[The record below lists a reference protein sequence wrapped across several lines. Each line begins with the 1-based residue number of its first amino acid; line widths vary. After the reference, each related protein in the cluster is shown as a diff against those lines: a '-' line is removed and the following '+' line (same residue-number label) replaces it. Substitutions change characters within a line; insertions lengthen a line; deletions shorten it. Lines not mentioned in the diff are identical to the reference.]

1 MLCLT
6 TLQNNN
12 IICKIIIYV
21 SKEKYTMPGVLFEGG
36 SFRAVFSCGVM
47 DALLDNN
54 IMFPYCIGVSAGAAN
69 SASYI
74 SKQSGRNIQVYV
86 NYRNDKRY
94 VGKRNF
100 LTEKSLFGIDF
111 VFRKVPNELIKFDLD
126 TFRQYTGKFVVVVT
140 DALTGKAKYFGKDDI
155 DEQFNVFCATCAL
168 PGAFPAVEISG
179 GYYYDGGL
187 SNPVPIDKCI
197 EDGNKKMLI
206 VLTQPDGYKKTCL
219 PREKRIARLIQRK
232 YPAVADRIL
241 HRYKKYNK
249 SLEIC
254 NQLESEGKAIILRP
268 PCKLE
273 SLESDINILKQTYKQ
288 GYNLAEKKLDEIKSL
303 F

>member
-1 MLCLT
+1 MET
-6 TLQNNN
+6 
-12 IICKIIIYV
+12 
-21 SKEKYTMPGVLFEGG
+21 
-36 SFRAVFSCGVM
+36 
-47 DALLDNN
+47 
-54 IMFPYCIGVSAGAAN
+54 
-69 SASYI
+69 
-74 SKQSGRNIQVYV
+74 
-86 NYRNDKRY
+86 
-94 VGKRNF
+94 
-100 LTEKSLFGIDF
+100 KS
-111 VFRKVPNELIKFDLD
+111 
-126 TFRQYTGKFVVVVT
+126 KFVVVVT

-219 PREKRIARLIQRK
+219 PREKRIARLIQHK
-232 YPAVADRIL
+232 YPAIAGRIL
-241 HRYKKYNK
+241 HRYKKYNE

-254 NQLESEGKAIILRP
+254 RQLESEGKAIILRP

>member
-100 LTEKSLFGIDF
+100 LTEKSL
-111 VFRKVPNELIKFDLD
+111 
-126 TFRQYTGKFVVVVT
+126 
-140 DALTGKAKYFGKDDI
+140 
-155 DEQFNVFCATCAL
+155 
-168 PGAFPAVEISG
+168 
-179 GYYYDGGL
+179 
-187 SNPVPIDKCI
+187 
-197 EDGNKKMLI
+197 
-206 VLTQPDGYKKTCL
+206 
-219 PREKRIARLIQRK
+219 
-232 YPAVADRIL
+232 
-241 HRYKKYNK
+241 
-249 SLEIC
+249 LE
-254 NQLESEGKAIILRP
+254 
-268 PCKLE
+268 
-273 SLESDINILKQTYKQ
+273 
-288 GYNLAEKKLDEIKSL
+288 
-303 F
+303 

>member
-1 MLCLT
+1 
-6 TLQNNN
+6 
-12 IICKIIIYV
+12 
-21 SKEKYTMPGVLFEGG
+21 MPGVLFEGG

-74 SKQSGRNIQVYV
+74 SRQSGRNIQVYV

-126 TFRQYTGKFVVVVT
+126 TFRQYTGRFIVVVT

-155 DEQFNVFCATCAL
+155 DENFNVFCATCAL
-168 PGAFPAVEISG
+168 PGAFPAVEIAG
-179 GYYYDGGL
+179 NLYYDGGL

-197 EDGNKKMLI
+197 EDGNEKMLI

-219 PREKRIARLIQRK
+219 PREKRIARLIQHK

-241 HRYKKYNK
+241 HRYKKYNE

-254 NQLESEGKAIILRP
+254 KQLESEGRAVILRP

-288 GYNLAEKKLDEIKSL
+288 GYNLIIKKLNEIRAL